1 MSAVDL
7 GGVDSPFRL
16 LHRDARLVV
25 IRKPPGWA
33 VHRSDQARSGP
44 FVLPALRDALGTAV
58 FPVHRLDRPTAGALV
73 LALDTD
79 AQRALSAAFAE
90 RRVAKT
96 YQAVV
101 RGWPVAQV
109 VDRPLRPL
117 GGGDLQAA
125 ETAVHVLAVSEQPW
139 PVGRFP
145 SARFARLRCEPA
157 TGRWHQIRR
166 HLAGIGHPIIGDVRH
181 GDRHHNH
188 LVEARLDLHRLGL
201 WACELVLPH
210 PDDGRPLRV
219 TCPADRGLHRLLA
232 GLGLGV

>member
-125 ETAVHVLAVSEQPW
+125 ETAVHVLAVSEQP
-139 PVGRFP
+139 
-145 SARFARLRCEPA
+145 
-157 TGRWHQIRR
+157 
-166 HLAGIGHPIIGDVRH
+166 
-181 GDRHHNH
+181 
-188 LVEARLDLHRLGL
+188 
-201 WACELVLPH
+201 
-210 PDDGRPLRV
+210 
-219 TCPADRGLHRLLA
+219 
-232 GLGLGV
+232 